1 MKNLNLI
8 KASILSFIQLIFGV
22 VRVEISI
29 FCFFFFFFFFQSFEK
44 ITRRQYVLLG
54 VRGAYHIHICT
65 NFCVTSCRVESIG

>member
-29 FCFFFFFFFFQSFEK
+29 FCFFFLFFQSFVK

-65 NFCVTSCRVESIG
+65 NFSVTSCRVESIG